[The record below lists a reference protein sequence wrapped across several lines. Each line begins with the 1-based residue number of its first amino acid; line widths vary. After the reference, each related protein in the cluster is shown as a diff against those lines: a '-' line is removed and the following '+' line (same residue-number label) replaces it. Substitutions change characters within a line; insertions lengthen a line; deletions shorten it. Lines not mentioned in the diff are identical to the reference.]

1 MSLLRFLL
9 PIAFALASALA
20 PRIAVG
26 QGSYLFV
33 WTGGTG
39 PGASDFMAT
48 IDANPASSTY
58 GHVLASVPTGTIG
71 MPHHTEHEMPVDGHL
86 LANDF
91 PAGHTWLFD
100 LTNPVKPWII
110 TSFGDVA
117 GYSHPHSFIRLANGN
132 LLATFQYRAD
142 ATTKSEMKMGAAG
155 MHGMKDPAL
164 HRTGGLVEMDERGK
178 PLLSAS
184 AVDTSIKDRFLYPYS
199 VLPMPG
205 IDRAVS
211 TTSDMNL
218 GDTTATSQWIQIW
231 RLSDLKLLRTFALPA
246 GPRGS
251 RGYANEFTGEP
262 RLLPDGHSVYIH
274 TFNCGLYLLQ
284 DVGNPKS
291 TASFVH
297 AFNGVDCGV
306 PVVTSHYWIQ
316 TVPAMHGLVVL
327 DVTNPEHPREVSRLS
342 VGADEMPHWIAID
355 PTGKRIVL
363 NSAGAGNRLFVINF
377 DPRTGQLAL
386 DVHFRD
392 PGSKKPGIVLTG
404 ANWPRGFTGNVV
416 PHGAVF
422 SR

>member
-1 MSLLRFLL
+1 MRFSRLLL
-9 PIAFALASALA
+9 PAAFALASVLA
-20 PRIAVG
+20 PRIAVS

-33 WTGGTG
+33 WTGGAG
-39 PGASDFMAT
+39 PGATDFMAT

-58 GHVLASVPTGTIG
+58 GRVLASIPTGTIG

-100 LTNPVKPWII
+100 LKNPLKPRII

-132 LLATFQYRAD
+132 LLATFQYRTD
-142 ATTKSEMKMGAAG
+142 ATTQREMQMGAAG

-246 GPRGS
+246 GPKGS

-262 RLLPDGHSVYIH
+262 RLLADGHSVYIH
-274 TFNCGLYLLQ
+274 TFNCGLYLLR
-284 DVGNPKS
+284 DVSGAKP

-297 AFNGVDCGV
+297 AFDGVDCGV

-327 DVTNPEHPREVSRLS
+327 DVSDPQHPREVSRLS
-342 VGADEMPHWIAID
+342 VGADEAPHWIAID

-377 DPRTGQLAL
+377 DPHTGQLAL
-386 DVHFRD
+386 DDHFRD
-392 PGSKKPGIVLTG
+392 PGSKKPGIALSGT
-404 ANWPRGFTGNVV
+404 NWPRGFTGNVV